1 MKPSF
6 KQKLEEH
13 YTVLAKDCELPMTR
27 WLPTEENLRWLIRY
41 ASKHKNGKYHD
52 IETLAKQLCPY
63 RPKTWGDDWEDLQSV
78 LKGDK

>member
-6 KQKLEEH
+6 KQKMEEH
-13 YTVLAKDCELPMTR
+13 FVVLAKDCELPLTR

-41 ASKHKNGKYHD
+41 ASKHSNGKYHE
-52 IETLAKQLCPY
+52 IEALAKQLVPY
-63 RPKTWGDDWEDLQSV
+63 RPKTWGDTVEDLQSV